1 LLSHPVDQSL
11 IRQLSIVTSNKTET
25 DMNSPE
31 KNVSKPSG
39 TVVQAS
45 EADVTGAFTGPASQN
60 VPGPAQGR
68 AAQPM
73 DRWFDD
79 QLNRLFNDVSSE
91 PLPPDLADLVG
102 KLRAQGKKTDVK

>member
-1 LLSHPVDQSL
+1 VLSHPVDQSV

-25 DMNSPE
+25 DINSPE

-39 TVVQAS
+39 TVQAS
-45 EADVTGAFTGPASQN
+45 DADVTGALTASAVTNPQAA
-60 VPGPAQGR
+60 VQGR

-102 KLRAQGKKTDVK
+102 KLRAQGKKPDDK